1 MAATVLTR
9 EAILVVAGVPRT
21 KGSLKCVGR
30 NGHHQLVD
38 DNPRARQWLD
48 LVAARAR
55 ELDLELDRG
64 QPVGVELVATLPR
77 PAAHYGTG
85 ANKLTL
91 RGRAPRLPVR
101 RQTGDVDK
109 LARLVLD
116 ALQSAGVLADDAQV
130 VELIARKAYPSSVG
144 GWDGSTVPGIV
155 VRLYPYETPDPDSWS
170 PS

>member
-1 MAATVLTR
+1 MSASVLTH
-9 EAILVVAGVPRT
+9 EATLVVAGIPRT

-30 NGHHQLVD
+30 NGHHRIVD

-48 LVAARAR
+48 LVAERAR
-55 ELDLELDRG
+55 ELDLELDRA
-64 QPVGVELVATLPR
+64 QAVGVELTATLPR

-85 ANKLTL
+85 ANSLTL
-91 RGRAPRLPVR
+91 RRRAPTLPVR

-116 ALQSAGVLADDAQV
+116 ALQNAGVLVDDAQV
-130 VELIARKAYPSSVG
+130 VELTARKAYPS
-144 GWDGSTVPGIV
+144 DGVVPGIV
-155 VRLYPYETPDPDSWS
+155 VRLYPLE